1 MMERATTICQREL
14 YLSLTP
20 SSLSLYSA
28 LPRLTLSLSHSL
40 SLSPALALALA
51 LSLSIF
57 TGPLL
62 KKVHVLGRKL
72 SLDAAD
78 KGQYS
83 THTVSHTLCLPPMSS
98 PPLSLTHKPRTPV
111 PSQNVY
117 MYNTQSPRK
126 LAKLSLKQQLK

>member
-1 MMERATTICQREL
+1 MGDDDLSAGT
-14 YLSLTP
+14 LSLP
-20 SSLSLYSA
+20 YSVFPLIVFCSSSTYA
-28 LPRLTLSLSHSL
+28 LSLSHFLSL
-40 SLSPALALALA
+40 SLSLT
-51 LSLSIF
+51 LSIF
-57 TGPLL
+57 AGPLL

-83 THTVSHTLCLPPMSS
+83 THTVSHTLCLPPMTSS
-98 PPLSLTHKPRTPV
+98 PLSLTLTSYSPV

-126 LAKLSLKQQLK
+126 LAKLFLKQQLK